1 MADGAVHYELADGV
15 ATIVIDRPEEK
26 NALNR
31 ALREGLWDGFRR
43 FVADD
48 AARVAVLASTGDTF
62 CAGADLKEMA
72 ALGLQVPPPDFLP
85 QLGRNLHTDKPVIAA
100 VQGAAYAGG
109 FALAQMCDLCVAADD
124 ARFAITEAKWSR
136 GAPWAAPLPW
146 LIPPR
151 VALELIVTAEPL
163 TRGAR
168 PRDRPREPRGA
179 EGRAAATQ
187 ARALAAVIA
196 KNAPLSVRAAQAHGL
211 RGGRREP
218 RERPRRGRPHLEV
231 RVRERGRAG
240 GAARLPRE
248 ARARLEGAMSAGGR
262 GAGSRAAPRAC
273 ASRTARA
280 STATASPRRARCSR
294 AARSTS

>member
-1 MADGAVHYELADGV
+1 MSDGTVHYEVADGV
-15 ATIVIDRPEEK
+15 ATIVMDRPAKK

-62 CAGADLKEMA
+62 CAGADLEEMA
-72 ALGLQVPPPDFLP
+72 ALGLRVPPPDFLP
-85 QLGRNLHTDKPVIAA
+85 QLGQNLHTDKPVIAA

-163 TRGAR
+163 SAERAR
-168 PRDRPREPRGA
+168 EIGLVNRVAPKA
-179 EGRAAATQ
+179 ELLAQ

-196 KNAPLSVRAAQAHGL
+196 KNAPLSVRAGKRMIYAVAGASLAAALEEGDRVWKPVYESEDAQEGPRAF
-211 RGGRREP
+211 REK
-218 RERPRRGRPHLEV
+218 
-231 RVRERGRAG
+231 RA
-240 GAARLPRE
+240 PVW
-248 ARARLEGAMSAGGR
+248 RAR
-262 GAGSRAAPRAC
+262 
-273 ASRTARA
+273 
-280 STATASPRRARCSR
+280 
-294 AARSTS
+294 